1 MANKERLIDANALLA
16 GICKD
21 CGNGCDL
28 VDNYCL
34 LATEIMKAPTVDA
47 VEVVHASWENGFCT
61 NCKYPAEVASIGF
74 NCTGGTRVNYKH
86 TRFCPGC
93 GAKMDGGVIM
103 PDTKRKLIEL
113 LKSAYGT
120 SFNAPHLAEHELE
133 PLADHLIANGVTL
146 QKVITVEGYKM
157 FTGTMRICWQH
168 PECPPQEIYGD
179 WLYRPDT
186 GYWYCNGK
194 SYLADNCTIVE
205 KP

>member
-1 MANKERLIDANALLA
+1 MANKERLLSASKLVIALAKKYRSGMILY
-16 GICKD
+16 D
-21 CGNGCDL
+21 DL
-28 VDNYCL
+28 MDTI
-34 LATEIMKAPTVDA
+34 ADIPTVDA
-47 VEVVHASWENGFCT
+47 EEVVHASWENGFCT
-61 NCKYPAEVASIGF
+61 NCKHPAEVASIGF

-93 GAKMDGGVIM
+93 GAKMDGGIIM
-103 PDTKRKLIEL
+103 PATKRKLIEL
-113 LKSAYGT
+113 IQHEVVLY
-120 SFNAPHLAEHELE
+120 FAERI
-133 PLADHLIANGVTL
+133 ADHLIANGVTL

-186 GYWYCNGK
+186 GYWYCAGK

-205 KP
+205 KLL